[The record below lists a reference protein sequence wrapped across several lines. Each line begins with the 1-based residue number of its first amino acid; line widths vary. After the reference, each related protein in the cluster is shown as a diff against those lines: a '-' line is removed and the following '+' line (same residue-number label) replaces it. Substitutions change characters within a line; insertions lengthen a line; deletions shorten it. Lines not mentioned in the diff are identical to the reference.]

1 MYYCRLIDIYLIM
14 HLKQLNITFMVIID
28 IKFQA
33 HPIML
38 VDIFTI
44 IPPNNNG
51 RGRLIRFNHYRRIND
66 CV

>member
-1 MYYCRLIDIYLIM
+1 MQ
-14 HLKQLNITFMVIID
+14 HVIID

-33 HPIML
+33 HPI
-38 VDIFTI
+38 VPADIFTI

-66 CV
+66 YV